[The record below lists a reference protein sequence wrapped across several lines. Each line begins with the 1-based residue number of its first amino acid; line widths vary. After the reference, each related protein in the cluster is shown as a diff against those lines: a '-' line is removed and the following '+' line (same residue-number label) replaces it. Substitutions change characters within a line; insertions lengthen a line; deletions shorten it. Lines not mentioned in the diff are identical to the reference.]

1 VVKKRQLANL
11 GDCPLYGQSRRR
23 GLSPELRPVRSSI
36 PDGGQ
41 EEWENSSCRV
51 CSAGQRANRY
61 SSHSAI
67 INIAPASCFIPD
79 NGREEWVAGIR
90 ANTASH
96 SAIYNNSSH
105 LPIPDSGW
113 EEWENSSCRVCS
125 AGQRANR
132 YSSHSAIIQRF
143 INKRLLEDV

>member
-1 VVKKRQLANL
+1 MWTISYQKNFSGKRIGCIPVFFINSKLTDVRTDELKKVETINTSH
-11 GDCPLYGQSRRR
+11 GCVNNTQSWLFYFYT
-23 GLSPELRPVRSSI
+23 GHSHI
-36 PDGGQ
+36 PCDGW

-96 SAIYNNSSH
+96 SGFLNT
-105 LPIPDSGW
+105 GT
-113 EEWENSSCRVCS
+113 R
-125 AGQRANR
+125 
-132 YSSHSAIIQRF
+132 
-143 INKRLLEDV
+143 NKLIKDKDK